1 MKSTVS
7 TAAKDLKIK
16 RDLYEKHGV
25 KEYWLV
31 HPTDKTI
38 MIYRMIRDNQYGK
51 ADIYTGEDIIASQ
64 VIEGFEVN
72 LIEIFGPMPPE
83 VFPKQKES
91 AK

>member
-1 MKSTVS
+1 
-7 TAAKDLKIK
+7 
-16 RDLYEKHGV
+16 
-25 KEYWLV
+25 
-31 HPTDKTI
+31 
-38 MIYRMIRDNQYGK
+38 MIRDNQYGK